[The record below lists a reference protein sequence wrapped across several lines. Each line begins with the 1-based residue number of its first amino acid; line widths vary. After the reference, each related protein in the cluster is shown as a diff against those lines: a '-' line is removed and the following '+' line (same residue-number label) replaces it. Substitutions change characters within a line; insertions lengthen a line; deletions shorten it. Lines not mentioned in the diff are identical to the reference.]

1 MAFEWTRTDVTFGE
15 GFLRIA
21 REQISRAAAG
31 ALDEG
36 NSPAR
41 RIHESRRRCK
51 KLRALFRLVQPDFRR
66 YREENTNVRDAARR
80 LSEVRDANV
89 VQQTLSALMA
99 ATDRPVPQVNLAPS
113 DEAAER
119 AALTRFAAEMDTLLA
134 RSQSWN
140 ISRINQHTIEDGLE
154 RTYRSAR
161 DVGRA
166 TLARPSDT
174 GFHEWRKLAKYHWN
188 HLNLL
193 EDCAKAL
200 LTSETSASG
209 ALAELLGAHHDLA
222 VLAGILETKP
232 DRLGT
237 NLDVPFIL
245 TAISRRQR
253 ELEGEITPLGA
264 QVFAETPKALRKRF
278 SAYLTAWRA
287 VEAA

>member
-21 REQISRAAAG
+21 REQASRAASG
-31 ALDEG
+31 ARDEETT
-36 NSPAR
+36 PAK

-66 YREENTNVRDAARR
+66 YRDENTNVRDAARK

-89 VQQTLSALMA
+89 VQQTLAALMA
-99 ATDRPVPQVNLAPS
+99 AEGRPFPQFNTAPA
-113 DEAAER
+113 DDDAER
-119 AALTRFAAEMDTLLA
+119 AALTHFAAEMDQMLT

-140 ISRINQHTIEDGLE
+140 ISKIDQHTIEDGLE
-154 RTYRSAR
+154 RTYRAAR
-161 DVGRA
+161 DAGKA
-166 TLARPSDT
+166 TLANPSDT
-174 GFHEWRKLAKYHWN
+174 GFHEWRKLAKYHWH

-193 EDCAKAL
+193 EECAEAL
-200 LTSETSASG
+200 LASESSASG
-209 ALAELLGAHHDLA
+209 TLAELLGTHHDLA
-222 VLAGILETKP
+222 VLASTLDVSP
-232 DRLGT
+232 DRPGD

-245 TAISRRQR
+245 GAIGRRQR
-253 ELEGEITPLGA
+253 ELETEITHLGA

-287 VEAA
+287 LEAA